1 MRARTRVVVSERTST
16 PYAWGARSSKSP
28 RARGSI
34 HRERRIPELWRKTV
48 LQFNCIRKEGKVS
61 IISHVPFI
69 VKASRSNGDDQGL
82 GEGVQRL
89 LAKYAGGGGGA
100 QAQAKPATALRGHG
114 QSIGITNGGL
124 GNGTF
129 SLLLLN
135 LGLHAVHSIWHPAW
149 MSSLA
154 LAHWAPQWWQFI
166 TSGFVHANWEHL
178 LSNCFTLLVFGRVV
192 EEEEGGIGVWIAY
205 LLCGAGGALASYLAA
220 PHTRT
225 ISMGASAAVFG
236 LFVVGVV
243 VKLFSYRFSF
253 RKLIEAIVLGSFVV
267 KQVAGEAGMVVSG
280 KTTAVMGGMS
290 IGHVAHVG
298 GALAG
303 VLLLL
308 ALARLPA
315 AERP

>member
-1 MRARTRVVVSERTST
+1 MRPRTRVAVSERTWT
-16 PYAWGARSSKSP
+16 P
-28 RARGSI
+28 RARGSV
-34 HRERRIPELWRKTV
+34 HLERRISELWQKTV
-48 LQFNCIRKEGKVS
+48 LQFNCIRKERNVS
-61 IISHVPFI
+61 IHSHDPFI
-69 VKASRSNGDDQGL
+69 VKASRSNGDDHGL
-82 GEGVQRL
+82 GEDVQRL
-89 LAKYAGGGGGA
+89 LAKYAGGGAEGA
-100 QAQAKPATALRGHG
+100 KAQAKPATALRGHG

-135 LGLHAVHSIWHPAW
+135 LGLHAVQSIWHPAW
-149 MSSLA
+149 MSSLP

-178 LSNCFTLLVFGRVV
+178 LSNSFTLLVFGRVV

-225 ISMGASAAVFG
+225 ISLGASAAVFG

-253 RKLIEAIVLGSFVV
+253 RKLVEAIVLGSFVV

-290 IGHVAHVG
+290 IGHVAHLG
-298 GALAG
+298 GAMAG

-308 ALARLPA
+308 ALARLPS

>member
-1 MRARTRVVVSERTST
+1 MGTQVGKAVVQNHASYLPCHTRRATWSNK
-16 PYAWGARSSKSP
+16 G
-28 RARGSI
+28 I
-34 HRERRIPELWRKTV
+34 CRRLV
-48 LQFNCIRKEGKVS
+48 GKPLPS
-61 IISHVPFI
+61 CVPLV
-69 VKASRSNGDDQGL
+69 VKASVSPNGEGGL
-82 GEGVQRL
+82 GEDVQKL
-89 LAKYAGGGGGA
+89 LAKYAGGGRQEQPRNAPLNGS
-100 QAQAKPATALRGHG
+100 K
-114 QSIGITNGGL
+114 QSITNSGGL

-135 LGLHAVHSIWHPAW
+135 LGLHIVNSIWHPAW

-178 LSNCFTLLVFGRVV
+178 LSNAFTLLVFGRVV

-205 LLCGAGGALASYLAA
+205 LLCAAGGALASYLAA

-243 VKLFSYRFSF
+243 VKMFSYRFSF
-253 RKLIEAIVLGSFVV
+253 RKLVEAIILGSFVV

-290 IGHVAHVG
+290 IGHVAHLG
-298 GALAG
+298 GAMAG

-308 ALARLPA
+308 ALSRLPS
-315 AERP
+315 AEPR